1 LRTHKQSGGYKYLY
15 AKRKLNCDE
24 TAKAREDL
32 QNLYCQLVLDEKV
45 YIETLGKLEQGLTFV
60 GILNM
65 KDILREGAKE
75 FISNCKLGNIKV
87 NMLSGDDKN
96 KCLTVAKQ
104 VEMIEPKTGYT
115 EFHFKDEDDGVVQ
128 FRRVFKEIEK
138 FNKSEASEK
147 KKQEEAELVHEFI
160 ESINQEAEKEVLKEA
175 PAETNFDIKR
185 FPDATVSYP
194 PPVDEKVASNKSRRQ
209 SLVITKKNN
218 IEKNSPSYNPKFAYH
233 NPKIPDLQGPQLEII
248 IERHEAPSPVIML
261 PSDKSM
267 ASLPS
272 PDKWDRFKS
281 HTSTLEEQVSSPV
294 LVEKLKMEVRSNA
307 TLKKGGSQSSLESP
321 EPQRKPVEPL
331 SRLNH

>member
-24 TAKAREDL
+24 TAKTREDL

-45 YIETLGKLEQGLTFV
+45 YIETLGKLEEGLTFV

-115 EFHFKDEDDGVVQ
+115 EFHFKDQDDRVAQ

-138 FNKSEASEK
+138 FNKSEACEK
-147 KKQEEAELVHEFI
+147 KK
-160 ESINQEAEKEVLKEA
+160 
-175 PAETNFDIKR
+175 
-185 FPDATVSYP
+185 
-194 PPVDEKVASNKSRRQ
+194 
-209 SLVITKKNN
+209 
-218 IEKNSPSYNPKFAYH
+218 
-233 NPKIPDLQGPQLEII
+233 
-248 IERHEAPSPVIML
+248 
-261 PSDKSM
+261 
-267 ASLPS
+267 
-272 PDKWDRFKS
+272 
-281 HTSTLEEQVSSPV
+281 
-294 LVEKLKMEVRSNA
+294 
-307 TLKKGGSQSSLESP
+307 
-321 EPQRKPVEPL
+321 
-331 SRLNH
+331 